1 MAKHVKASGS
11 NLTRHEQFTS
21 GETCGPFFF
30 VCVYTLLAQGLV
42 FDSGVTFLK
51 HAGGQ
56 RGLAKLCPTKLF
68 ASIPGST
75 D

>member
-1 MAKHVKASGS
+1 
-11 NLTRHEQFTS
+11 
-21 GETCGPFFF
+21 
-30 VCVYTLLAQGLV
+30 VYTLLAQGLV
-42 FDSGVTFLK
+42 FDSGVTFFK

-56 RGLAKLCPTKLF
+56 RGLAKLCPWKLF

>member
-1 MAKHVKASGS
+1 
-11 NLTRHEQFTS
+11 
-21 GETCGPFFF
+21 
-30 VCVYTLLAQGLV
+30 VYTVLAQGPV
-42 FDSGVTFLK
+42 FDSDVTFFK
-51 HAGGQ
+51 HAVGQ

>member
-1 MAKHVKASGS
+1 VH
-11 NLTRHEQFTS
+11 
-21 GETCGPFFF
+21 
-30 VCVYTLLAQGLV
+30 TLLAQGLV
-42 FDSGVTFLK
+42 FDSGVTFFKL
-51 HAGGQ
+51 AGGQ